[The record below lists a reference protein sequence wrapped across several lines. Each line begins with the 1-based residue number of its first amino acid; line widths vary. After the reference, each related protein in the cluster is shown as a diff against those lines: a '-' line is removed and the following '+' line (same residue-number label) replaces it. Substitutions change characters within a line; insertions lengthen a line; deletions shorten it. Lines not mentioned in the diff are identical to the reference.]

1 MSLLSAVQSHLAW
14 VYAIMTRL
22 CLRPAEAIEVIA
34 ESARRATQLTMPDDG
49 RERALWFLRLAVE
62 VRLEREPSSTPV
74 DFELLDEILRSEV
87 TKTGGVSVRPVE
99 EREHLLWDLKQTC
112 LTATVGCLP
121 PAERVAFVLASV
133 GGLTDDEAAS
143 VLGLTTS
150 ALKVRLSRART
161 KLGGYLVPRCQHL
174 DPLNPCQ
181 CSARL
186 GVALGRRFITAPAP
200 GKKLP
205 QYPPFADEP
214 RAVDVDR
221 LIGDLPEPG
230 LPAELREKLEKIL
243 G

>member
-1 MSLLSAVQSHLAW
+1 MSLLAAVQSHLAW
-14 VYAIMTRL
+14 VYAIMSRL
-22 CLRPAEAIEVIA
+22 CLRSSEAIEVLA
-34 ESARRATQLTMPDDG
+34 EAARRATQLTMPDDG

-87 TKTGGVSVRPVE
+87 TKTGGVSVRPIE
-99 EREHLLWDLKQTC
+99 EREYFLWDLKQTC

-133 GGLTDDEAAS
+133 GGLVDEEAAA

-161 KLGGYLVPRCQHL
+161 KLGGYLAPRCQHL
-174 DPLNPCQ
+174 GPLNPCH

-186 GVALGRRFITAPAP
+186 GVAIGGRFITPPAP

-205 QYPPFADEP
+205 QYPPFAEEP

-230 LPAELREKLEKIL
+230 LPQELREKLDKIL